1 VFSDRCVGDRE
12 TRVTRFRGD
21 RLLRSFKCPGNRT
34 KASFRIRQSEL
45 AQDSLLLYYNAWPGS
60 GALPI
65 QVVMI
70 LGEHRETDIFA
81 TTGNY
86 KKINHDGGDL

>member
-1 VFSDRCVGDRE
+1 VIEKPESPGLEAIGYCDRSNVLGI
-12 TRVTRFRGD
+12 GQK
-21 RLLRSFKCPGNRT
+21 LLSVS
-34 KASFRIRQSEL
+34 AQSKL